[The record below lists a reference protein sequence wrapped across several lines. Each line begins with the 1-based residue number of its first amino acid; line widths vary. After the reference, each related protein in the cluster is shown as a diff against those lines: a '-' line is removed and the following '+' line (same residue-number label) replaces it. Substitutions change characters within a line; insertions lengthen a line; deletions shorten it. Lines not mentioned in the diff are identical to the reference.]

1 MRIGRAGRPLPD
13 RQTVRPLFRFRLTH
27 EFYERTLMKSL
38 ALINAKDIE
47 TILMALNDAISDMN
61 IELRNLPSEK
71 KKGEILEYKSK
82 YMRVFEKLKQNPSI
96 YALAEHE
103 VDIAAGGL
111 NDAIELLE
119 ENMTDD
125 LDDQEKSEIIVYKN
139 ECERLVD
146 ILAS

>member
-1 MRIGRAGRPLPD
+1 
-13 RQTVRPLFRFRLTH
+13 
-27 EFYERTLMKSL
+27 MKSL

-61 IELRNLPSEK
+61 IELKNTSSEK
-71 KKGEILEYKSK
+71 KKKEILDYKAK
-82 YMRVFEKLKQNPSI
+82 YLRVFEKLKTNPSI

-125 LDDQEKSEIIVYKN
+125 LDDQEKAEIIAYKN
-139 ECERLVD
+139 ECQRLVD
-146 ILAS
+146 ILAG

>member
-1 MRIGRAGRPLPD
+1 
-13 RQTVRPLFRFRLTH
+13 
-27 EFYERTLMKSL
+27 MKSF

-61 IELRNLPSEK
+61 IELKNPVKESK
-71 KKGEILEYKSK
+71 KNEILEYKVK
-82 YMRVFEKLKQNPSI
+82 YLRVFEKLKQNPSI

-111 NDAIELLE
+111 NDCIELLE

-125 LDDQEKSEIIVYKN
+125 LDDQEKSEIIAYKD
-139 ECERLVD
+139 ECQRLID
-146 ILAS
+146 ILAG